1 MLFFLFQWRTTN
13 YRKGTNVVDIIIRNV
28 SATAIKKIDEKAKE
42 KKISRQEFLKG
53 QLETLAFFHEQT
65 NRELQLENMLE
76 KVLQMMGQCSTTME
90 NMNDIMHEL
99 MGGDEPL

>member
-1 MLFFLFQWRTTN
+1 MN
-13 YRKGTNVVDIIIRNV
+13 EMEIKVRNV
-28 SATAIKKIDEKAKE
+28 DPVAVKKIDELAKE
-42 KKISRQEFLKG
+42 KGISRQEFLKG
-53 QLETLAFFHEQT
+53 QLETLAFFREQT

>member
-1 MLFFLFQWRTTN
+1 
-13 YRKGTNVVDIIIRNV
+13 
-28 SATAIKKIDEKAKE
+28 
-42 KKISRQEFLKG
+42 LKG
-53 QLETLAFFHEQT
+53 QLETLAFFREQT

>member
-1 MLFFLFQWRTTN
+1 MEI
-13 YRKGTNVVDIIIRNV
+13 KVRNV
-28 SATAIKKIDEKAKE
+28 DPIAVKKIDEMAKR
-42 KKISRQEFLKG
+42 KNISRQEFLKG
-53 QLETLAFFHEQT
+53 QLERLAFFHEQT

>member
-1 MLFFLFQWRTTN
+1 MEI
-13 YRKGTNVVDIIIRNV
+13 KVRNV
-28 SATAIKKIDEKAKE
+28 DPIAVKKIDEMAKR
-42 KKISRQEFLKG
+42 KNISRQEFLKS
-53 QLETLAFFHEQT
+53 QLEMLAFFHEQT

-90 NMNDIMHEL
+90 NMNETMHEL

>member
-1 MLFFLFQWRTTN
+1 MEI
-13 YRKGTNVVDIIIRNV
+13 KVRNV
-28 SATAIKKIDEKAKE
+28 DPIAVKKIDEMAKR
-42 KKISRQEFLKG
+42 KNISRQEFLKG
-53 QLETLAFFHEQT
+53 QLETLAFFYEQT

>member
-1 MLFFLFQWRTTN
+1 MEI
-13 YRKGTNVVDIIIRNV
+13 KVRNV
-28 SATAIKKIDEKAKE
+28 DPIAVKKIDEIAKR
-42 KKISRQEFLKG
+42 KNISRQEFLKG

-76 KVLQMMGQCSTTME
+76 KVLQMMGQCSTTMK

>member
-1 MLFFLFQWRTTN
+1 MEI
-13 YRKGTNVVDIIIRNV
+13 KVRNV
-28 SATAIKKIDEKAKE
+28 DPIAVKKIDEMAKR
-42 KKISRQEFLKG
+42 KNISRQEFLKS
-53 QLETLAFFHEQT
+53 QLEMLAFFHEQT

-90 NMNDIMHEL
+90 NMNEIMHEL

>member
-1 MLFFLFQWRTTN
+1 M
-13 YRKGTNVVDIIIRNV
+13 NVMDIIIRNIDP
-28 SATAIKKIDEKAKE
+28 TAVKKFDELAKE
-42 KKISRQEFLKG
+42 KGISRQEFLKG
-53 QLETLAFFHEQT
+53 QLETLAFFREQT

>member
-1 MLFFLFQWRTTN
+1 MEI
-13 YRKGTNVVDIIIRNV
+13 KVRNV
-28 SATAIKKIDEKAKE
+28 DPIAVKKIDEMAKR
-42 KKISRQEFLKG
+42 KNISRQEFLKG

-90 NMNDIMHEL
+90 NMNDIMYEL

>member
-1 MLFFLFQWRTTN
+1 MEI
-13 YRKGTNVVDIIIRNV
+13 KVRNV
-28 SATAIKKIDEKAKE
+28 DPIAVKKIDEIAKR
-42 KKISRQEFLKG
+42 KNISRQEFLKG

>member
-1 MLFFLFQWRTTN
+1 MEI
-13 YRKGTNVVDIIIRNV
+13 KIRNV
-28 SATAIKKIDEKAKE
+28 DPIAVKKIDEMAKR
-42 KKISRQEFLKG
+42 KNISRQEFLKS
-53 QLETLAFFHEQT
+53 QLEMLAFFHEQT

>member
-1 MLFFLFQWRTTN
+1 MEI
-13 YRKGTNVVDIIIRNV
+13 KVRNV
-28 SATAIKKIDEKAKE
+28 DPIAVKKIDEMAKR
-42 KKISRQEFLKG
+42 KNISRQEFLKG

-90 NMNDIMHEL
+90 NMNDIMNEL

>member
-1 MLFFLFQWRTTN
+1 MEI
-13 YRKGTNVVDIIIRNV
+13 KVRNV
-28 SATAIKKIDEKAKE
+28 DPIAVKKIDEMAKR
-42 KKISRQEFLKG
+42 KNISRQEFLKG

-90 NMNDIMHEL
+90 NMNDIIHEL
-99 MGGDEPL
+99 MEGDEPL

>member
-1 MLFFLFQWRTTN
+1 MEI
-13 YRKGTNVVDIIIRNV
+13 KVRNV
-28 SATAIKKIDEKAKE
+28 DPIAVKKIDEMAKR
-42 KKISRQEFLKG
+42 KNISRQEFLKG

-76 KVLQMMGQCSTTME
+76 KVLQMMGQCSVTME
-90 NMNDIMHEL
+90 NMNSLMHEL

>member
-1 MLFFLFQWRTTN
+1 MEI
-13 YRKGTNVVDIIIRNV
+13 KVRNV
-28 SATAIKKIDEKAKE
+28 DPIAVKKIDEMAKR
-42 KKISRQEFLKG
+42 KNISRQELLKG

>member
-1 MLFFLFQWRTTN
+1 M
-13 YRKGTNVVDIIIRNV
+13 DIIIRNIDP
-28 SATAIKKIDEKAKE
+28 TAVKKFDELAKE
-42 KKISRQEFLKG
+42 KGISRQEFLKG
-53 QLETLAFFHEQT
+53 QLETLAFFREQT

-76 KVLQMMGQCSTTME
+76 KVLQMMGQCSITME

>member
-1 MLFFLFQWRTTN
+1 MEI
-13 YRKGTNVVDIIIRNV
+13 KVRNV
-28 SATAIKKIDEKAKE
+28 DPIAVKKIDEMAKR
-42 KKISRQEFLKG
+42 KNISRQEFLKS
-53 QLETLAFFHEQT
+53 QLEMLAFFHEQT

-99 MGGDEPL
+99 MGGDESL